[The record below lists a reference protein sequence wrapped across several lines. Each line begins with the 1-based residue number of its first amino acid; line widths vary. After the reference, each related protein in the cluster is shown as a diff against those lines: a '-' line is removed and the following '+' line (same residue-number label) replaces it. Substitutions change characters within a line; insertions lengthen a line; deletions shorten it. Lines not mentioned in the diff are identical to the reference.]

1 MVVVSAFTMQMFF
14 GLALT
19 MVLLILVEVVHFS
32 RDQFFFAFFKSFQT
46 LLCSYLWFRAYVCRA
61 HLYKHNAAYYTLV
74 MYYCQVTGSGQ
85 INFQK

>member
-1 MVVVSAFTMQMFF
+1 VVVVSAFTMQMFF

-19 MVLLILVEVVHFS
+19 MVLFILVEVVHFS

-61 HLYKHNAAYYTLV
+61 HLYQTQCSLLYTCNVLLSS
-74 MYYCQVTGSGQ
+74 YR
-85 INFQK
+85 